1 MMNKMK
7 IVVAVDSFKGCVS
20 SVELGE
26 VIADAIQ
33 DIFPKAKIVKIPV
46 ADGGEGW
53 VDALQPVLGG
63 ERITCL
69 VRGPLRNQVR
79 ASYAWIE
86 DTKTAVIEMA
96 AASGISLMQI
106 QEGNVMRSTTFG
118 TGELIVDAL
127 NRGCEKICLGIGG
140 SATNDAGIGML
151 QALGFHFRD
160 KEGQEIKDGGAHLK
174 EIADIDD
181 SMANPLLLSCKIE
194 VATDVR
200 NQLYGKYGAAYM
212 FARQKG
218 ATDEQIALLDDGLR
232 HLANEIRKKYGV
244 DLQDC
249 PGSGA
254 AGGLGGSCHLFL
266 HAPLLSGIS
275 MLKRILH
282 FDETI
287 RDADLIITGEGKIDA
302 QTEQGKLIEGI
313 LESAEKYNVPVVAIT
328 GNCAEQS
335 EAMKK
340 NPLLAIFSI
349 HDAPVSLEQAMNAG
363 YACCHVRQTIHS
375 VMKLISFGRKTC
387 S

>member
-69 VRGPLRNQVR
+69 VHGPLRNQVR

-254 AGGLGGSCHLFL
+254 AGGLGGSCHV
-266 HAPLLSGIS
+266 
-275 MLKRILH
+275 
-282 FDETI
+282 ETDFAF
-287 RDADLIITGEGKIDA
+287 R
-302 QTEQGKLIEGI
+302 
-313 LESAEKYNVPVVAIT
+313 
-328 GNCAEQS
+328 
-335 EAMKK
+335 
-340 NPLLAIFSI
+340 
-349 HDAPVSLEQAMNAG
+349 
-363 YACCHVRQTIHS
+363 
-375 VMKLISFGRKTC
+375 
-387 S
+387 